1 MATSRRRWWFVG
13 AAVAVLLV
21 AWLVLR
27 PRGVDV
33 DVVAVARGPLEVVI
47 DESGETRAVNH
58 TIVSAPAT
66 GLLRPVVRDEGP
78 RVSGGDV
85 LAVLEPITLDPRS
98 RADAEARLV
107 RAEALRTSAA
117 ARLRSADSAL
127 AEATRD
133 AERTASLARAG
144 AVSARD
150 AERAT
155 IARMAAEDARRV
167 AESGVRE
174 SDGEWRAARAAL
186 AEGGAPVTVRA
197 PVAGRV
203 LTVHARARRVV
214 PAGTPLITLGDVE
227 SIEVRLDVL
236 SRDALRVEAGQPMR
250 LDFGPGFESEVGE
263 VLRVEPGGFAK
274 LSPLGV
280 EERRVRVIGRPA
292 RALAG
297 VGDGYRVQASVIV
310 WSAPDV
316 LQVPASAF
324 TRDATGWAVYVLE
337 EGRIRRRAVTLG
349 ERGAQAWQ
357 VLDGLAE
364 GEQVIRFPDA
374 GIAEGERARPVR

>member
-1 MATSRRRWWFVG
+1 
-13 AAVAVLLV
+13 
-21 AWLVLR
+21 
-27 PRGVDV
+27 
-33 DVVAVARGPLEVVI
+33 
-47 DESGETRAVNH
+47 
-58 TIVSAPAT
+58 
-66 GLLRPVVRDEGP
+66 
-78 RVSGGDV
+78 
-85 LAVLEPITLDPRS
+85 
-98 RADAEARLV
+98 
-107 RAEALRTSAA
+107 LRTSAS

-127 AEATRD
+127 AEAAR
-133 AERTASLARAG
+133 ASARTTTLARAG

-150 AERAT
+150 AESAT
-155 IARMAAEDARRV
+155 LAQVSAEDARRV
-167 AESGVRE
+167 AESVVRE
-174 SDGEWRAARAAL
+174 AEAEWRAARASL

-203 LTVHARARRVV
+203 LTVHERDRRVV
-214 PAGTPLITLGDVE
+214 PAGAPLVTLGDVE
-227 SIEVRLDVL
+227 AIEVRLDVL

-250 LDFGPGFESEVGE
+250 LDFGLGLESEVGE

-280 EERRVRVIGRPA
+280 EERRVRVIGRPS
-292 RALAG
+292 RALAD

-310 WSAPDV
+310 WSAADV

-324 TRDATGWAVYVLE
+324 TRDATGWAVYLLE
-337 EGRIRRRAVTLG
+337 DGRIRRRVVTPG

-374 GIAEGERARPVR
+374 GIAEGERARAAR